1 MANPDEGFWCPN
13 LIGPLR
19 VFLSRGI
26 ADDGVLSHN
35 PAFISNL
42 GYNLQYLEFL
52 NHLLTENELHATVRT
67 QTQKTFVITGMSII
81 EAILWYVLRK
91 HRMHKIEEWEEV
103 HESLTS
109 LFRDGESEFRV
120 QNTILKKRNEPV
132 EAEMP
137 LDSMIKKVE
146 SKALLGVDHQVYRDL
161 NYLRKLRNRVHIHA
175 VQHDRDT
182 DWYSFNNQEVKLMK
196 KVLLSVLSSDLF
208 KPEGKHNPIIEFLK
222 VEESAEQL
230 ADEIPF

>member
-1 MANPDEGFWCPN
+1 MDGPDEGFWCPN
-13 LIGPLR
+13 LIDQIRAFLR
-19 VFLSRGI
+19 RGVT
-26 ADDGVLSHN
+26 DDGVLAHN
-35 PAFISNL
+35 YAFVSNIA
-42 GYNLQYLEFL
+42 YNLQYLEFL
-52 NHLLTENELHATVRT
+52 NYLLTEKELHVTVRT

-91 HRMHKIEEWEEV
+91 HGMHKIQEWEEV
-103 HESLTS
+103 EEFLTPS
-109 LFRDGESEFRV
+109 FRDDENEFRV
-120 QNTILKKRNEPV
+120 QNTILKKRSEPV
-132 EAEMP
+132 EAEMS

-208 KPEGKHNPIIEFLK
+208 RPEDKHKPIIEYLK
-222 VEESAEQL
+222 VDESAEQL
-230 ADEIPF
+230 ADAIPF